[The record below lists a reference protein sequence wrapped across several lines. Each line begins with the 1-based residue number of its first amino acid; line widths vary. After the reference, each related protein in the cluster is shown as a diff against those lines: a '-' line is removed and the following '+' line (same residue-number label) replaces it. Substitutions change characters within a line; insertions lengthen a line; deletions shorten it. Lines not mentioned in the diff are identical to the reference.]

1 MSNIILSDLIAS
13 VSELKKHPMQVI
25 NSAKGKPIAILNR
38 NQPVFYCVPPSLF
51 EMLMEKYE
59 DEELVT
65 TVKSRDGEKEIE
77 VNLDD
82 L

>member
-1 MSNIILSDLIAS
+1 
-13 VSELKKHPMQVI
+13 MQVI

-38 NQPVFYCVPPSLF
+38 NQPVFYCVSPSLF

-59 DEELVT
+59 EEELVAI
-65 TVKSRDGEKEIE
+65 VKSREGEKEIE